1 MQQVDTDNETLEH
14 STLKWRKR
22 ALIIWALIGV
32 CALCYVFGI
41 LLDVLAMPV
50 SIIVW
55 CIIFIFCLNP
65 IVNALD
71 KRGIGRGVG
80 TAIAFLA
87 LIICIAVLAWIL
99 FAPGIG
105 ASGQFASL
113 ANSLPGYAQS
123 FMDSI
128 GAVMVQY
135 SDVLN
140 DATVKSWINQVTDSL
155 YAWLGNFANVAG
167 ESIVGLGTAVA
178 NTAMVIGF
186 AFVISFWIIMEFP
199 GLSREVRRLV
209 NPKRIDDF
217 EVLVDTLGSVMGG
230 YLKATLLQ
238 CVIIGLGCGIGYTIL
253 GLPSPAALGII
264 TGFLNIIPVVGPWL
278 GGAVAAAVGFV
289 VSPVHAVIAIVI
301 AVIIQQFVYTFVSPI
316 LMSDSVDIHPVLVIF
331 GLTCGSAVGGAMA
344 GLSGSIVGMLASI
357 PLIAAAKA
365 LFVYYYELRTG
376 RRIVAPDGVF
386 FKGDVDVS
394 DETAEF
400 DPSLDAAAP
409 TPQRPLSPP
418 GKNQYP
424 SRQHTEEQKEAIRQ
438 RVERRKQRL
447 ERMRAKE
454 VPDSNASE

>member
-55 CIIFIFCLNP
+55 CIIFVFCLNP

-128 GAVMVQY
+128 GAVMAQY

-155 YAWLGNFANVAG
+155 YAWLGNFANNLDNVVHFCLFYA
-167 ESIVGLGTAVA
+167 
-178 NTAMVIGF
+178 
-186 AFVISFWIIMEFP
+186 
-199 GLSREVRRLV
+199 
-209 NPKRIDDF
+209 PKRLCF
-217 EVLVDTLGSVMGG
+217 
-230 YLKATLLQ
+230 
-238 CVIIGLGCGIGYTIL
+238 
-253 GLPSPAALGII
+253 
-264 TGFLNIIPVVGPWL
+264 
-278 GGAVAAAVGFV
+278 
-289 VSPVHAVIAIVI
+289 
-301 AVIIQQFVYTFVSPI
+301 
-316 LMSDSVDIHPVLVIF
+316 
-331 GLTCGSAVGGAMA
+331 SAG
-344 GLSGSIVGMLASI
+344 
-357 PLIAAAKA
+357 
-365 LFVYYYELRTG
+365 
-376 RRIVAPDGVF
+376 
-386 FKGDVDVS
+386 
-394 DETAEF
+394 
-400 DPSLDAAAP
+400 
-409 TPQRPLSPP
+409 
-418 GKNQYP
+418 
-424 SRQHTEEQKEAIRQ
+424 
-438 RVERRKQRL
+438 
-447 ERMRAKE
+447 
-454 VPDSNASE
+454 